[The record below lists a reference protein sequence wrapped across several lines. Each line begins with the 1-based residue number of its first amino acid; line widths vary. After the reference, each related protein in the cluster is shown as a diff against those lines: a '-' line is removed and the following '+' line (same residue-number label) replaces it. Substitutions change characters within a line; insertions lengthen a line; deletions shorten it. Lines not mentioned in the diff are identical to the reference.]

1 MKKMILVISIITV
14 IAMLFT
20 FVACSA
26 DDYVKAL
33 ENDGYKILYNVNSED
48 NEATLALA
56 KKALDLNGDVEFIIC
71 GVKEGMMKIYVKF
84 EKIEDA
90 KDLQKSCEDGSLE
103 VKRSSNLVI
112 YETKEK

>member
-1 MKKMILVISIITV
+1 MKKMILVISIIMV

-48 NEATLALA
+48 NEVALTLA
-56 KKALDLNGDVEFIIC
+56 KKTLGLNGDVEFIIG
-71 GVKEGMMKIYVKF
+71 GVKEGMMKCYVKF
-84 EKIEDA
+84 EKAEDA
-90 KDLQKSCEDGSLE
+90 KDLQKSCEDSGLE
-103 VKRSSNLVI
+103 VKRSGNLVI